1 MKNSFYYY
9 KDEGGLAKIG
19 PFWDYDWSM
28 GNHTVSSL
36 TRKYTKWQTTTDA
49 FTYEQYYQYVSWN
62 RMLIRDPYFLVK
74 AYEKYHRTRH
84 VLEEIVCEGGL
95 VDQRYRLLKN
105 EAVANDRRF
114 RNSVVYDD
122 FESAMEDIRSYLKN
136 RLEWLD
142 KQFADFDTFVQS
154 LGYYRT
160 SEYLEVESLVKNE
173 DGTISITASANN
185 DDIAYIAFQVNGT
198 YLVQEEVVDGKA
210 VVTVPASVVSG
221 GEINIVEIKA
231 KDSSDSYMVY
241 SKYSDPGNYNLI
253 HSNYFEFD
261 Y

>member
-1 MKNSFYYY
+1 
-9 KDEGGLAKIG
+9 
-19 PFWDYDWSM
+19 M